1 MTELPMYD
9 GFLFFFNSNFR
20 LGSVLVLLFG
30 RLPVSA
36 LQENFQ
42 SLLGLL
48 KESVQLNLAPPGHFL
63 LLRYC
68 VREKVY
74 RCVE

>member
-1 MTELPMYD
+1 MTKLPMYD
-9 GFLFFFNSNFR
+9 AFCFSLTLTSDLGLFWYC
-20 LGSVLVLLFG
+20 LFG